1 MRVYSTIISASIV
14 VLSFLFAGCGE
25 KPIVVR
31 AKQKPVIQNYPPS
44 QTVQKE
50 VIDNKYP
57 PTLNPTTIGEKVVIK
72 TNATALG
79 TPVGDINQSEEL
91 GEVVTTNEEILDAS
105 TSDSYVATFK
115 TKKFAYSDA
124 AFIRDEG
131 GVLELQILTAGKPLL
146 HLKIAEDVCVDHNCI
161 TKMEFNDEYLN
172 HNYPPNLIDH
182 VLRGEPIF
190 DGKNLKKTTNG
201 FMQKIETPDFFIKY
215 KTYNRNIYFKDVKNN
230 IVIKLRKLSQ

>member
-1 MRVYSTIISASIV
+1 MKRYVSTVIIAIL
-14 VLSFLFAGCGE
+14 VLSGCGE

-31 AKQKPVIQNYPPS
+31 AKQHPVIINSPS
-44 QTVQKE
+44 PQKRI

-57 PTLNPTTIGEKVVIK
+57 PTIDPTTIGEEVIIEQNSS
-72 TNATALG
+72 TLG
-79 TPVGDINQSEEL
+79 TPVIDLNQSGEL
-91 GEVVTTNEEILDAS
+91 DEVVTTNEEILDAS

-115 TKKFAYSDA
+115 TKKFSYSDA

-131 GVLELQILTAGKPLL
+131 GVLDLQILTAGKPLL
-146 HLKIAEDVCVDHNCI
+146 NLKLSSDICVDHNCI

-190 DGKNLKKTTNG
+190 DSQNLKKTTNG
-201 FMQKIETPDFFIKY
+201 FMQKIETPDYFIKY
-215 KTYNRNIYFKDVKNN
+215 KTFSNNIYFKDVKNN
-230 IVIKLRKLSQ
+230 IVIKLRKLNQ